1 MGTPLQDYVNA
12 LAAISVRFAGLKAK
26 REAYACALADAAAL
40 VSAMAESAPPEAGER
55 KAAMGMV
62 SALLAA
68 IAVECGL
75 PENPR
80 EVGISPK
87 HPPNDVAVEKFN
99 EAINRALGGDAGAKQ
114 GG

>member
-1 MGTPLQDYVNA
+1 
-12 LAAISVRFAGLKAK
+12 
-26 REAYACALADAAAL
+26 
-40 VSAMAESAPPEAGER
+40 
-55 KAAMGMV
+55 MGMV